1 MGKGS
6 FGVVLLCFDHKDN
19 VDVALKIVRNKQKLK
34 KQGQVEVGLLQYI
47 KDNDPDDRKNIIRMI
62 DSFTFRNHLCIVF
75 ERLSINL
82 YDFLKENGFCGLS
95 ANLVRRFAIQL
106 LISLL
111 YLEDLGIIHC
121 DLKPENILL
130 RKKNKSGIK
139 IIDFGSSCL

>member
-1 MGKGS
+1 M
-6 FGVVLLCFDHKDN
+6 
-19 VDVALKIVRNKQKLK
+19 
-34 KQGQVEVGLLQYI
+34 
-47 KDNDPDDRKNIIRMI
+47 
-62 DSFTFRNHLCIVF
+62 
-75 ERLSINL
+75 NL

-95 ANLVRRFAIQL
+95 SNLVWWFAIQL

-139 IIDFGSSCL
+139 IIDFGSSCLSHNKVYSYI